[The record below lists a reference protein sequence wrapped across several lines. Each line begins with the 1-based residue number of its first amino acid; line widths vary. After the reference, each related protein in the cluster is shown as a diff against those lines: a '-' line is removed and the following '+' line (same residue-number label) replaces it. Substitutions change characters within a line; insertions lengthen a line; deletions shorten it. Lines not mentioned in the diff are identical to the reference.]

1 MKVSIKSLWREP
13 LVHFLL
19 IGAALFLFYGLVDER
34 GYEAQNRIVVN
45 DAQVEQLMANFK
57 RTWMRPPTQD
67 ELAALVENHVRDEV
81 FYREALAMGLDQND
95 MIVRQRLRTKLEFIL
110 EDLSSKNATDEVLAV
125 YLKQHPDKFRTETQL
140 SFRQVFLD
148 SGKRKDLA
156 ADAKI
161 LLAELNKGSAPESL
175 GDSSML
181 PGEFSLASQSE
192 IARPFG
198 ERFSAE
204 MIKLNLRLDREDEL
218 TRHLVAGE
226 GPIDLAAA
234 YSRYDL
240 LLGVDQIG
248 LLVAEIVRIAHA
260 QSGHASATVKGR
272 DKHVV
277 PHRQLRKHDRQV
289 NIARPV
295 EDSGAMR
302 EGLIC

>member
-1 MKVSIKSLWREP
+1 MKVSIKNLGREP

-45 DAQVEQLMANFK
+45 DVQVEQLTANFK
-57 RTWMRPPTQD
+57 RTWMRPPTED

-95 MIVRQRLRTKLEFIL
+95 SIVRQRLRMKLEFIL

-125 YLKQHPDKFRTETQL
+125 YLKQHPDKFRTEAQL

-192 IARPFG
+192 IARSFG

-204 MIKLNLRLDREDEL
+204 MIKLKPGDWTGPIYSPFGGHLLKISERVDAHLPELADIRGLVEREYFTQQAKEQKELVYQKLRQGYEVILEPAEDSVGAAIPSAEA
-218 TRHLVAGE
+218 LVA
-226 GPIDLAAA
+226 
-234 YSRYDL
+234 
-240 LLGVDQIG
+240 Q
-248 LLVAEIVRIAHA
+248 
-260 QSGHASATVKGR
+260 
-272 DKHVV
+272 
-277 PHRQLRKHDRQV
+277 
-289 NIARPV
+289 
-295 EDSGAMR
+295 
-302 EGLIC
+302 

>member
-1 MKVSIKSLWREP
+1 MKIYIRKLWREP

-45 DAQVEQLMANFK
+45 DVQVEQLTANFK
-57 RTWMRPPTQD
+57 RTWMRPPTED

-95 MIVRQRLRTKLEFIL
+95 SVVRQRLRMKLEFIL
-110 EDLSSKNATDEVLAV
+110 EDLSSKNASDEELAV
-125 YLKQHPDKFRTETQL
+125 YLKQHPDKFRTEAQL

-192 IARPFG
+192 IARSFG

-204 MIKLNLRLDREDEL
+204 VITLKPGDWTGPIYSPFGGHLLKISERVDAHLPELADIRGLVEREYFTQQAKEQKELVYQKLRQGYEVILEPAEDSVGAAIPSAEA
-218 TRHLVAGE
+218 LVA
-226 GPIDLAAA
+226 
-234 YSRYDL
+234 
-240 LLGVDQIG
+240 Q
-248 LLVAEIVRIAHA
+248 
-260 QSGHASATVKGR
+260 
-272 DKHVV
+272 
-277 PHRQLRKHDRQV
+277 
-289 NIARPV
+289 
-295 EDSGAMR
+295 
-302 EGLIC
+302 

>member
-1 MKVSIKSLWREP
+1 MKVSIKNLGREP

-45 DAQVEQLMANFK
+45 DVQVGQLVANFK
-57 RTWMRPPTQD
+57 RSWMRPPTQD
-67 ELAALVENHVRDEV
+67 ELSALVENHVRDEV

-95 MIVRQRLRTKLEFIL
+95 MIVRQRLRVKLEFIL

-125 YLKQHPDKFRTETQL
+125 YLKQHPDKFRTEAQL

-181 PGEFSLASQSE
+181 PGEFGLASQSD
-192 IARPFG
+192 IAHSFG
-198 ERFSAE
+198 ERFSAQV
-204 MIKLNLRLDREDEL
+204 ITLKPGDW
-218 TRHLVAGE
+218 T
-226 GPIDLAAA
+226 GPIYSPFGGHLLKISERVDAHLPELADIRALVEREYFTQQAKEQKELVYQKLRQGYEVILEPAEDSVAAA
-234 YSRYDL
+234 IPSAEAF
-240 LLGVDQIG
+240 
-248 LLVAEIVRIAHA
+248 VA
-260 QSGHASATVKGR
+260 Q
-272 DKHVV
+272 
-277 PHRQLRKHDRQV
+277 
-289 NIARPV
+289 
-295 EDSGAMR
+295 
-302 EGLIC
+302 

>member
-1 MKVSIKSLWREP
+1 M
-13 LVHFLL
+13 HFLL

-45 DAQVEQLMANFK
+45 DVQVEQLVANFK
-57 RTWMRPPTQD
+57 RTWMRPPTED
-67 ELAALVENHVRDEV
+67 ELSALVENHVRDEV

-95 MIVRQRLRTKLEFIL
+95 MVVRQRLRVKLEFIL
-110 EDLSSKNATDEVLAV
+110 EDLSSKNASDEVLAV
-125 YLKQHPDKFRTETQL
+125 YLKQHPDKFRTEAQL

-192 IARPFG
+192 IARSFG

-204 MIKLNLRLDREDEL
+204 MIKLKPGDWTGPIYSPFGGHLLKISERVDAHLPELADIRGLVEREYFTQQAKEQKELVYQKLRQGYEVILEPAEDSVGAAIPSAEA
-218 TRHLVAGE
+218 LVA
-226 GPIDLAAA
+226 
-234 YSRYDL
+234 
-240 LLGVDQIG
+240 Q
-248 LLVAEIVRIAHA
+248 
-260 QSGHASATVKGR
+260 
-272 DKHVV
+272 
-277 PHRQLRKHDRQV
+277 
-289 NIARPV
+289 
-295 EDSGAMR
+295 
-302 EGLIC
+302 